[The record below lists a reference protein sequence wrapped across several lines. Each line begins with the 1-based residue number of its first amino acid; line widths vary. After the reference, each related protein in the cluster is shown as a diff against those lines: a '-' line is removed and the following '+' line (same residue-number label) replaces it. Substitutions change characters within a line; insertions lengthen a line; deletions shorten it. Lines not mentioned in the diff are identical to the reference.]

1 MKGAIMELVTVIITT
16 HNRSDKLK
24 NAIRSVLN
32 QTYVNIEIIVVDDY
46 SSDDTELTI
55 KEFISKYN
63 NIKYYRLDK
72 PSGANVARNIG
83 IMNANGIY
91 ITGLDDDDVMLEN
104 RIINFIN
111 NYDDKFAFI
120 CSQCY
125 YQMTHEYKKIKKI
138 KSYISL
144 NDMLYYNH
152 VGNQVFSKKQ
162 NFIDAGNFDEN
173 ILAAQDYD
181 MWIRMLISKP
191 IALCIKEPTMIIDQI
206 NTNNRITTS
215 KNKFKGYFQVYK
227 KYKYLYSSTQRKAQ
241 LLRLRNIQKKN
252 YSFRYLLKLLTL
264 SDYKISI
271 VSILRFC
278 NISR

>member
-104 RIINFIN
+104 RIINFIIRT
-111 NYDDKFAFI
+111 DK
-120 CSQCY
+120 
-125 YQMTHEYKKIKKI
+125 
-138 KSYISL
+138 
-144 NDMLYYNH
+144 
-152 VGNQVFSKKQ
+152 
-162 NFIDAGNFDEN
+162 
-173 ILAAQDYD
+173 
-181 MWIRMLISKP
+181 
-191 IALCIKEPTMIIDQI
+191 
-206 NTNNRITTS
+206 
-215 KNKFKGYFQVYK
+215 
-227 KYKYLYSSTQRKAQ
+227 
-241 LLRLRNIQKKN
+241 
-252 YSFRYLLKLLTL
+252 
-264 SDYKISI
+264 
-271 VSILRFC
+271 
-278 NISR
+278 